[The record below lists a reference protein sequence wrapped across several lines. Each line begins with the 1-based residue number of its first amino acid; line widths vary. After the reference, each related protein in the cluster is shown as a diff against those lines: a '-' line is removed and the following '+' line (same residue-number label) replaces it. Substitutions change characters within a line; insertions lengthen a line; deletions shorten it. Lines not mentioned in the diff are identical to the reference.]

1 MLPSISREDRVKLS
15 YKPAQE
21 LVILEMVE
29 YSLQQLAETCTLLM
43 NAGRPVILT
52 WADGVAYS
60 HTPLP
65 FNTKELMKERMNGK
79 IYWASVMYASMP
91 TFSPVIKVGVMD
103 VPVVAT
109 PNPVLRQAAS
119 WLRNRLDAKS

>member
-1 MLPSISREDRVKLS
+1 MLSRIAKEDHVRVS
-15 YKPAQE
+15 YKPAKE

-29 YSLQQLAETCTLLM
+29 YDLKQLAETCTLLM
-43 NAGRPVILT
+43 NAGRPMILT
-52 WADGVAYS
+52 WAEGVAYA

-65 FNTKELMKERMNGK
+65 FNTKDLLKERMNGK
-79 IYWASVMYASMP
+79 IFWASVMYASMP
-91 TFSPVIKVGVMD
+91 VFQPVIKVGVMD

-119 WLRNRLDAKS
+119 WLRKRLDGE

>member
-1 MLPSISREDRVKLS
+1 MFHSISKEDEVKLS

-21 LVILEMVE
+21 LIILEMVE

-43 NAGRPVILT
+43 NAGRPIILT

-65 FNTKELMKERMNGK
+65 FNTKELLKERMNGR
-79 IYWASVMYASMP
+79 IYWVSVMFASMP
-91 TFSPVIKVGVMD
+91 IFQPVIKVGVMD

-119 WLRNRLDAKS
+119 WLRNRIDNKS